1 MANQIEAIANC
12 RVSSN
17 EQLKNNSLRRQN
29 DSVRQFAEKLNVK
42 LVKTWS
48 QSVSSKK
55 GNNVNRKDITEMLD
69 YCKKHRRVKYLLIDE
84 VDRYMRSMEEGFHFI
99 ALFRLIGV
107 KVRFASNPELTTDTA
122 VDSLLFAFEMYKA
135 EGSNEERQHKTIS
148 GERQAIREGR
158 YPFSPKFGYMK
169 PPRADGEKAK
179 PHILRP
185 ELGELLGTILSRLA
199 EGLTDLSGS
208 LSEYNNSN
216 YVTSGKGRRLRMD
229 RWRQIVVDPFY
240 AGIIDVKKQ
249 INERNEH
256 GLHEP
261 LITKDQHLR
270 ILDIVNHKAK
280 RSSGP
285 RKGGN
290 PEFPLNTI
298 LFCEKC
304 YKEDLELGREG
315 IHNRGKFCGGS
326 STNGKGAKKYPK
338 YQCRKCGRLIGK
350 DDVNAE
356 ITMWLD
362 NLDFTE
368 EGRKK
373 LLKALD
379 KIWKIEGEHDKS
391 QITQLNQQLANMCR
405 QKDDMLN
412 KLPSIASEVVL
423 RDMEAKIEQQTEE
436 IAKLEAEIR
445 NLTNNE
451 NENRG
456 EFISFALEFADNL
469 GRDFLRLLPDDAKKC
484 KLLLFPDGFFM
495 DANKKVY
502 IPKISPFYRYR
513 ANKKA
518 SDDAN
523 LTNLVHPTR
532 FERATPSPGS
542 WCSIQLSYGCT
553 ADTIQLY
560 HILLLLKNSPSCLRG
575 LSVYL

>member
-1 MANQIEAIANC
+1 MSGQIEAIANC

-179 PHILRP
+179 PHILKP

-229 RWRQIVVDPFY
+229 RWRQIVTDPFY
-240 AGIIDVKKQ
+240 AGIIDVKRQ

-270 ILDIVNHKAK
+270 ILEIVNHKTK
-280 RSSGP
+280 RCSGP

-290 PEFPLNTI
+290 PDFPLNTI
-298 LFCEKC
+298 LFCEQC
-304 YKEDLELGREG
+304 YKEELQLGREG

-326 STNGKGAKKYPK
+326 TTNGKSSKKYAK
-338 YQCRKCGRLIGK
+338 YQCRKCGRLVNK
-350 DDVNAE
+350 DVVNAE

-379 KIWKIEGEHDKS
+379 KVWKTENASKKT
-391 QITQLNQQLANMCR
+391 QIIQLNRQLVSMNK
-405 QKDDMLN
+405 QKDDMMN
-412 KLPSIASEVVL
+412 KLPSITSEVVS
-423 RDMEAKIEQQTEE
+423 RDMEAKIEKQVED
-436 IAKLEAEIR
+436 IAKVKAEIEE
-445 NLTNNE
+445 LTNSDDE
-451 NENRG
+451 KREQ
-456 EFISFALEFADNL
+456 FVSFALGFADNL
-469 GRDFLRLLPDDAKKC
+469 GRDFLNLLPNDAKKC
-484 KLLLFPDGFFM
+484 KLLLFPDGFFV
-495 DANKKVY
+495 DENKKVY

-523 LTNLVHPTR
+523 LTNLVHPTG
-532 FERATPSPGS
+532 FEPTTFGS
-542 WCSIQLSYGCT
+542 ASQRSIQLSYGCKCGYFR
-553 ADTIQLY
+553 A
-560 HILLLLKNSPSCLRG
+560 ILQSALPTST
-575 LSVYL
+575 

>member
-1 MANQIEAIANC
+1 MSGQIEAIANC

-17 EQLKNNSLRRQN
+17 EQLKNNSLHRQN
-29 DSVRQFAEKLNVK
+29 DSVRRFAKTELNAK
-42 LVKTWS
+42 LVRVWS

-55 GNNVNRKDITEMLD
+55 GNNIFRKDLLEMLD
-69 YCKKHRRVKYLLIDE
+69 YCKKHRRVKYAIFDE
-84 VDRYMRSMEEGFHFI
+84 VDRFMRSMLELSYYIVEFSK
-99 ALFRLIGV
+99 IGV
-107 KVRFASNPELTTDTA
+107 TVKFANRPDLNTNDAMST
-122 VDSLLFAFEMYKA
+122 LLVLLEGYKA
-135 EGSNEERQHKTIS
+135 EGSNEERQRKTIS

-169 PPRADGEKAK
+169 PPRVDGEKAK
-179 PHILRP
+179 PHILKP

-469 GRDFLRLLPDDAKKC
+469 GHDFLRLLPDDAKKC
-484 KLLLFPDGFFM
+484 KLLLFPDGFFV

-523 LTNLVHPTR
+523 LTNLVRPIGLEPTT
-532 FERATPSPGS
+532 FGTGNQ
-542 WCSIQLSYGCT
+542 CSIQLSYGR
-553 ADTIQLY
+553 ILVLY
-560 HILLLLKNSPSCLRG
+560 QIYSEVQIFGR
-575 LSVYL
+575 V